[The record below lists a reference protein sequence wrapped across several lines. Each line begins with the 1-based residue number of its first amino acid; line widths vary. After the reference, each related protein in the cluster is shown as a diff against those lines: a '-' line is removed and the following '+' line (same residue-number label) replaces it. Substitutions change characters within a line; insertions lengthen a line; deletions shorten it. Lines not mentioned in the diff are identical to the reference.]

1 MKITL
6 RRLQEWSPRLLLVA
20 MGLCGVSLFAQ
31 TPGGDPTTAQQP
43 TSTDKDKKPAAASGD
58 AKPAAQQPAS
68 DKDKKPGAP
77 ASGDAKP
84 AAQTDSSDK
93 DKKAPAKADSTS
105 RQPDLGVFV
114 DSARKSDALA
124 TWITSE
130 NDQGQIAGP
139 YIIKQSAEFGGRITG
154 FTGNPGTWDT
164 FVNLGSGPRLMEY
177 TLDIHSPKHDGLL
190 FDDFL
195 LTNFGY
201 GGDPNNVSRVRMQKG
216 KIYSFTGSFR
226 RDQNIFDYDLLANP
240 LNPPTSNPNVP
251 ILNSPHEFLMTRRM
265 SDANLTLF
273 PVGDIRFKLGWSH
286 VVNQGTTFS
295 SDHQGT
301 EGFLMQPTLNTADN
315 YNFGV
320 SLRMIPRT
328 SINYDQFFTYFKGDT
343 SAVLTP
349 PGIGGI
355 FGLPAFTLSNG
366 VPVQLGL
373 PFNTVAGQPCA
384 TPVLG
389 TGFANP
395 ACNGFISY
403 NRSGNLRN
411 SYPTEQFSFQSGY
424 FHNVDFSGRI
434 NYSDAEADMP
444 SMSESFNGLKSSSR
458 VRAFQLGGG
467 SVAHRISLAGDFAVT
482 INVTKKFRIV
492 DTFRYDAFRIPG
504 SFSLTTATQFGATL
518 LSNPNFFS
526 PATCPPPF
534 TAATCPQHNA
544 SSSADLIVDN
554 RNDYLGQ
561 SRKVNTFLLEYDFT
575 RRISAHAGY
584 RFEQRDITQRVADV
598 QIQTFFPGPTAA
610 LANRGACAPAAA
622 HPLNPDGTCTV
633 AVPANDIGSDFAEIN
648 GHTGLIGFSAR
659 PTDQFR
665 ISADAE
671 FFSADNTFFRITPRH
686 LQDYRIRVNYKPQ
699 TWVNL
704 SAAVRILENR
714 NTTADV
720 GNLQHNRSYAFS
732 GVFAPPTAKWDLD
745 VSYNYNDIFSRT
757 NICFVATPNIAPPGT
772 ITCGTPFLSGLSVYS
787 EISHFASGSFV
798 IRPWKRV
805 TAGVGYALTSTA
817 GNTTLL
823 NPIAPTG
830 PLAFNYHLPTASLA
844 IQLSKNLT
852 YKAGWNY
859 YDYNEKSDPG
869 PTLPRDFRGNAFTLS
884 LRYSM

>member
-1 MKITL
+1 MKKTQQMF
-6 RRLQEWSPRLLLVA
+6 QEWSPRLLLIA
-20 MGLCGVSLFAQ
+20 MALMGMALSAQ
-31 TPGGDPTTAQQP
+31 TPSDGTTTGQQPASTDKDKKAAPSDATTTAQQP
-43 TSTDKDKKPAAASGD
+43 TADKDKKP
-58 AKPAAQQPAS
+58 
-68 DKDKKPGAP
+68 
-77 ASGDAKP
+77 
-84 AAQTDSSDK
+84 
-93 DKKAPAKADSTS
+93 PAKTDSTS
-105 RQPDLGVFV
+105 RQPDLSVFA
-114 DSARKSDALA
+114 DSARKSDVLS
-124 TWITSE
+124 TWVTSE
-130 NDQGQIAGP
+130 HDEGQISGP

-190 FDDFL
+190 FDDLL

-201 GGDPNNVSRVRMQKG
+201 GGDPNNVSRVRAQKG
-216 KIYSFTGSFR
+216 KIYSFSGSFR

-301 EGFLMQPTLNTADN
+301 EGFLIQPSLNTTDS

-328 SINYDQFFTYFKGDT
+328 SLNYDQFFTFFKGDT
-343 SAVLTP
+343 TANLAP
-349 PGIGGI
+349 PGIASV
-355 FGLPAFTLSNG
+355 FGLPQLTLAG
-366 VPVQLGL
+366 GTPVQLGF
-373 PFNTVAGQPCA
+373 PYNTAAGIPCA
-384 TPVLG
+384 APVLSPG
-389 TGFANP
+389 IANP
-395 ACNGFISY
+395 TCNGFLSY
-403 NRSGNLRN
+403 SRSGRTRN

-424 FHNVDFSGRI
+424 FRNVDFSGRI
-434 NYSDAEADMP
+434 NYSDAESDVPAI
-444 SMSESFNGLKSSSR
+444 SELFNGLKSSSR
-458 VRAFQLGGG
+458 VRASQLTGG

-482 INVTKKFRIV
+482 ITVTKKFRIV

-504 SFSLTTATQFGATL
+504 TWSLVTASQFGATL
-518 LSNPNFFS
+518 LSNPNVFT
-526 PATCPPPF
+526 PGTCPPPF

-544 SSSADLIVDN
+544 SSSADIITDN

-561 SRKVNTFLLEYDFT
+561 KRKVNTFLLEYDFT
-575 RRISAHAGY
+575 RRISAHVGY
-584 RFEQRDITQRVADV
+584 RFEQRDITQRVDAAQV
-598 QIQTFFPGPTAA
+598 QTFFPGPTAA
-610 LANRGACAPAAA
+610 LANRGACAPAAS

-633 AVPANDIGSDFAEIN
+633 VVPIADTGADFAEIN

-659 PTDQFR
+659 PTDNFR

-686 LQDYRIRVNYKPQ
+686 LQDYRIRVNYKPES
-699 TWVNL
+699 WAVL

-720 GNLQHNRSYAFS
+720 GNLQHNRSFAFS
-732 GVFAPPTAKWDLD
+732 GVFAPPEAKWSFDL
-745 VSYNYNDIFSRT
+745 SYDYNDVFSQT
-757 NICFVATPNIAPPGT
+757 NICFVATPNIAPPGS
-772 ITCGTPFLSGLSVYS
+772 ITCGTPFLSGLSLYS
-787 EISHFASGSFV
+787 DVSHFASGSFV
-798 IRPWKRV
+798 FRPWKRV
-805 TAGVGYALTSTA
+805 TAGAGYAVTSTA
-817 GNTTLL
+817 GNTTIL

-830 PLAFNYHLPTASLA
+830 PLGYNYHLPTASLA
-844 IQLSKNLT
+844 IALSKNLV

-869 PTLPRDFRGNAFTLS
+869 PTLPRDFRGNVFTVS